1 MLLKPFT
8 AYVAGVATVAFA
20 HSCASGEPGKLGFG
34 LGVVTAFLL
43 LAWLPLRQPTWLLG
57 STRRQQRAGKFL
69 LRLSGADSPKVKTSA
84 PVTCEKTAQ
93 EKPQI
98 RKDDSPVFTDVVL
111 ALRGM
116 GADKS
121 NARWAAGQ
129 ATMRLPEGDF
139 EEIFK
144 LAVRTLRPLASR
156 SASA

>member
-43 LAWLPLRQPTWLLG
+43 LAWLLASQD
-57 STRRQQRAGKFL
+57 RQQRAGKFL
-69 LRLSGADSPKVKTSA
+69 LRLSGAKVNTPA
-84 PVTCEKTAQ
+84 PVTREKTAQ

-121 NARWAAGQ
+121 RARWAAGQ
-129 ATMRLPEGDF
+129 ATMRLPDGTFDEV
-139 EEIFK
+139 FK
-144 LAVRTLRPLASR
+144 LAVQALRPLSSR

>member
-34 LGVVTAFLL
+34 LGMFVAFLIVGWA
-43 LAWLPLRQPTWLLG
+43 LASRN
-57 STRRQQRAGKFL
+57 RAQRAAKFL

-111 ALRGM
+111 ALRWM

>member
-34 LGVVTAFLL
+34 FGIVTAFLL
-43 LAWLPLRQPTWLLG
+43 VAWLLG
-57 STRRQQRAGKFL
+57 SSSRQQRAGRFL
-69 LRLSGADSPKVKTSA
+69 LRLSGGDSSKAKTPV
-84 PVTCEKTAQ
+84 PVTREKTAQ

-129 ATMRLPEGDF
+129 ATMRLPEGSF
-139 EEIFK
+139 EETFK
-144 LAVRTLRPLASR
+144 LAVQTLRPLASR

>member
-43 LAWLPLRQPTWLLG
+43 LAWLLG